1 MAKVLGI
8 IDLHYKVDL
17 GVLTEKRSIASAGV
31 FGRYCFIDFP
41 LSNFAN
47 SGINRIGILIKDK
60 PRSLFRHLG
69 LTNNWALNTKI
80 GGISLLYNENYANDP
95 YYNTDVNNILENY
108 WFIRDNKDYE
118 YIVIAPAHF
127 MMTINYTNFVKSH
140 MESGAE
146 ITVLSKTINN
156 AKEAFLS
163 CQSLHIKDGNKVSKI
178 TTNIG
183 DKDERVISL
192 QTYIMHRDVFI
203 SLLKKSKKTSSGFE
217 LNDIICREIK
227 NLDVRAYEFDGYVKC
242 FNSFKSYFKNSLEI
256 LDINNYK
263 SLFNDDDHPIFTR
276 TYDTPPAK
284 YGRNADIKNSF
295 IANGSV
301 INGTCINSLLGR
313 EVVIEEG
320 AVVKDSILLSKVH
333 IAKGCHIENAV
344 IDKETTVMYT
354 KEVIGTKD
362 NPIGIKQEDTI

>member
-1 MAKVLGI
+1 MVKVLGI

-41 LSNFAN
+41 LSNLTN
-47 SGINRIGILIKDK
+47 SGINRIGILIKEK

-80 GGISLLYNENYANDP
+80 GGISLLYNENYANDS
-95 YYNTDVNNILENY
+95 YYNTDINNLLENY
-108 WFIRDNKDYE
+108 WFIRDNKDYD
-118 YIVIAPAHF
+118 YVIITPAHF
-127 MMTINYTNFVKSH
+127 MMTINYKEFINNHV
-140 MESGAE
+140 ESGAD
-146 ITVLSKTINN
+146 ISVLCKKINN
-156 AKEAFLS
+156 AKNDFLS
-163 CQSLHIKDGNKVSKI
+163 CQSLHIKENNKVSKI

-183 DKDERVISL
+183 DKDDRVISL

-203 SLLKKSKKTSSGFE
+203 KLIEKSNKTSSGFE
-217 LNDIICREIK
+217 LNDIISRDIK
-227 NLDVRAYEFDGYVKC
+227 NLDVHAFEYDGYVKC
-242 FNSFKSYFKNSLEI
+242 FNSFKSYFKNSLEV
-256 LDINNYK
+256 LDLKNYK
-263 SLFNDDDHPIFTR
+263 ELFKDDHPLFTR
-276 TYDTPPAK
+276 TYDTPPVK
-284 YGRNADIKNSF
+284 YGKKANIQNSF

-333 IAKGCHIENAV
+333 IAKNCYVENAV
-344 IDKETTVMYT
+344 IDKETIVKYT
-354 KEVIGTKD
+354 KEVKGTKE